1 MAQGLQVFNELGN
14 IVFDTNTRTIKVLTL
29 MPVVANMNTTFTHPL
44 LSSAN
49 NTPLYVLQPAAQAG
63 TVNNV
68 QVTFNGNVATI
79 KTGDINDTYVNAS
92 IMKLIIGV
100 Y

>member
-1 MAQGLQVFNELGN
+1 MAQGIQVFNDQGN
-14 IVFDTNTRTIKVLTL
+14 IVFDTNTRTIKVLTI

-49 NTPLYVLQPAAQAG
+49 NTPLYVLQPAAQSG
-63 TVNNV
+63 TVNKV
-68 QVTFNGNVATI
+68 QVTFSGAVATI
-79 KTGDINDTYVNAS
+79 KTGNLNDSYVNAS